1 MIPRTAIVQIA
12 KKIGR
17 ELNSGA
23 EASEDALAR
32 YWRRRASRLQLSGSC
47 LLRRSAITRTIA

>member
-1 MIPRTAIVQIA
+1 MIPQTAIVQIA

-23 EASEDALAR
+23 EPSEDALAAGPIFGGGGR
-32 YWRRRASRLQLSGSC
+32 HA
-47 LLRRSAITRTIA
+47 

>member
-1 MIPRTAIVQIA
+1 MIPQTAIVQIA

-23 EASEDALAR
+23 EPSEDALAR
-32 YWRRRASRLQLSGSC
+32 YWRRRASLLKSSGGC
-47 LLRRSAITRTIA
+47 LLRRSAIARTIA